1 MKPSPGNKAPLSE
14 INVVP
19 LVDVMLVLLIIF
31 MITAP
36 MMQQGLSVELP
47 KVTARPLPSKDDVQ
61 VLTITR
67 NKGLI
72 LNEKRIEVKDLKAT
86 IEFLFARK
94 SAKEIFLKADSGV
107 PYGFVVECMGAIR
120 RAGVD
125 KVNIVTRPTDER

>member
-1 MKPSPGNKAPLSE
+1 MKASPGNKAPLSE

-47 KVTARPLPSKDDVQ
+47 KVTARPLPSKEDVQ
-61 VLTITR
+61 VLTITK

-72 LNEKRIEVKDLKAT
+72 LNDKKISEKDLRST
-86 IEFLFARK
+86 IEFVFSRK
-94 SAKEIFLKADSGV
+94 SAKEIFIKADSGV
-107 PYGFVVECMGAIR
+107 PYGFVVQCMGAIR
-120 RAGVD
+120 QAGVD
-125 KVNIVTRPTDER
+125 KVNIVTKPTEER